1 MKDRALTIQ
10 KSPSQKR
17 IQVRMNKSSQ
27 PTVSI
32 CIPAYNSEKYIGKTI
47 QSALSQTYQD
57 FELVIVDD
65 CSTDR
70 TLNTIKEYKDP
81 RIRLIENE
89 KNLGPEKNWNKALAE
104 AKGKYIKLLHHDDLL
119 SDSCLERQ
127 VAILKNPAHKDV
139 LLVCCSRYIIDEND
153 NIILKRG
160 FKNKNGKFPG
170 HRIIKEAIRSGANLI
185 GEPTAVLFRAD
196 ILNQVGNF
204 NGSIPYL
211 IDMELWCRMLLHG
224 KIYIISDP
232 LCTFRVSSTSL
243 SMAIGS
249 SQGRDFKAFADK
261 VYKNKDYRLTWYDCA
276 LSKFRGYLNGV
287 LRYLFYKFVLRR
299 KKTKRF

>member
-1 MKDRALTIQ
+1 
-10 KSPSQKR
+10 
-17 IQVRMNKSSQ
+17 MNKSSR
-27 PTVSI
+27 PAVSI

-65 CSTDR
+65 SSTDR
-70 TLNTIKEYKDP
+70 TLNTIMEYKDP

-89 KNLGPEKNWNKALAE
+89 KNLGPEKNWNKVLAE

-119 SDSCLERQ
+119 YTSCLERQ
-127 VAILKNPAHKDV
+127 VAILKNTAHNDV
-139 LLVCCSRYIIDEND
+139 VLVCCSRYVIDEND

-160 FKNKNGKFPG
+160 FRNKKGKFRG
-170 HRIIKEAIRSGANLI
+170 HRIIKETIRSGRNLI
-185 GEPTAVLFRAD
+185 GEPTAILFRAD
-196 ILNQVGNF
+196 VLNQVGNF

-211 IDMELWCRMLLHG
+211 IDLELWCRILLHG

-261 VYKNKDYRLTWYDCA
+261 LYKNKDYRLTWYDCA

>member
-1 MKDRALTIQ
+1 
-10 KSPSQKR
+10 
-17 IQVRMNKSSQ
+17 MNKSSQ
-27 PTVSI
+27 PTVSV

-47 QSALSQTYQD
+47 QSALSQTYQN

-89 KNLGPEKNWNKALAE
+89 RNLGPEKNWNKALAE
-104 AKGKYIKLLHHDDLL
+104 AKGKYIKLLHHDDWLYP
-119 SDSCLERQ
+119 SCLERQ
-127 VAILKNPAHKDV
+127 AVILKNPAHKDV
-139 LLVCCSRYIIDEND
+139 VLVCCSRYVIDEND

-170 HRIIKEAIRSGANLI
+170 YQIIKKAIRSGTNLI
-185 GEPTAVLFRAD
+185 GEPTAVLFRAE
-196 ILNQVGNF
+196 ILNQIGNF
-204 NGSIPYL
+204 DGSIPYL
-211 IDMELWCRMLLHG
+211 IDLELWCRMLLHG

-232 LCTFRVSSTSL
+232 LCTFRILSTSWSVTL
-243 SMAIGS
+243 GS
-249 SQGRDFKAFADK
+249 SQGRDFKMFADK
-261 VYKNKDYRLTWYDCA
+261 LYKNKDYRLTWYECT
-276 LSKFRGYLNGV
+276 LGRFRADINGI
-287 LRYLFYKFVLRR
+287 LRYLFYKFVLKR

>member
-1 MKDRALTIQ
+1 MKYHL
-10 KSPSQKR
+10 QKR
-17 IQVRMNKSSQ
+17 IQVRMNKSSR
-27 PTVSI
+27 PTVSV
-32 CIPAYNSEKYIGKTI
+32 CIPAYNSEKYIGKTV

-70 TLNTIKEYKDP
+70 TLEAIKKYKDP

-89 KNLGPEKNWNKALAE
+89 KNLGPERNWNKALAE

-119 SDSCLERQ
+119 YTSCLERQ
-127 VAILKNPAHKDV
+127 VAILENTAHKDV
-139 LLVCCSRYIIDEND
+139 VLVCSSRYIVDEND

-160 FKNKNGKFPG
+160 FKNKKGKFQG
-170 HRIIKEAIRSGANLI
+170 HQIIKETIRSGTNLI
-185 GEPTAVLFRAD
+185 GEPTAILFRAD

-211 IDMELWCRMLLHG
+211 IDLELWCRILLHG

-232 LCTFRVSSTSL
+232 LCTFRVSSISL
-243 SMAIGS
+243 SVAIGS

-261 VYKNKDYRLTWYDCA
+261 LYKNKDYRLTWYDCA

-287 LRYLFYKFVLRR
+287 LRYLFYKFVLKR
-299 KKTKRF
+299 KKTKRFQ

>member
-1 MKDRALTIQ
+1 
-10 KSPSQKR
+10 
-17 IQVRMNKSSQ
+17 MNKSSQ
-27 PTVSI
+27 PTVSV

-104 AKGKYIKLLHHDDLL
+104 AKGKYIKLLHHDDWLYPY
-119 SDSCLERQ
+119 CLERQ
-127 VAILKNPAHKDV
+127 VAILENTAHKDV
-139 LLVCCSRYIIDEND
+139 VLVSCSRYIVDEND

-160 FKNKNGKFPG
+160 FKSKKGKFPG
-170 HRIIKEAIRSGANLI
+170 HQIIKETIRSGTNLI
-185 GEPTAVLFRAD
+185 GEPTAVLFRAE
-196 ILNQVGNF
+196 ILTQIGGF
-204 NGSIPYL
+204 DGSIPYL
-211 IDMELWCRMLLHG
+211 TDMELWCRILLHG

-232 LCTFRVSSTSL
+232 LCTFRVSSTSWSL
-243 SMAIGS
+243 TIGS

-261 VYKNKDYRLTWYDCA
+261 LYKNKDYRLTWYDCA

-287 LRYLFYKFVLRR
+287 LRYLFYKFILRR

>member
-1 MKDRALTIQ
+1 
-10 KSPSQKR
+10 
-17 IQVRMNKSSQ
+17 MNKSSR
-27 PTVSI
+27 PAVSI

-47 QSALSQTYQD
+47 QSALYQTYQD

-70 TLNTIKEYKDP
+70 TLNTIMEYKDP

-119 SDSCLERQ
+119 YTSCLERQ
-127 VAILKNPAHKDV
+127 VAILKNTAHNDV
-139 LLVCCSRYIIDEND
+139 VLVSCSRYVIDEND

-160 FKNKNGKFPG
+160 FKNKKGKFQG
-170 HRIIKEAIRSGANLI
+170 HQIIKETIRSGANLI
-185 GEPTAVLFRAD
+185 GEPTTILFRAD
-196 ILNQVGNF
+196 VLNQVGNF

-211 IDMELWCRMLLHG
+211 IDLELWCRILLHG

-243 SMAIGS
+243 SIAIGR
-249 SQGRDFKAFADK
+249 SQGRDFKAFTEK
-261 VYKNKDYRLTWYDCA
+261 LYKNKDYRLTWYDCA